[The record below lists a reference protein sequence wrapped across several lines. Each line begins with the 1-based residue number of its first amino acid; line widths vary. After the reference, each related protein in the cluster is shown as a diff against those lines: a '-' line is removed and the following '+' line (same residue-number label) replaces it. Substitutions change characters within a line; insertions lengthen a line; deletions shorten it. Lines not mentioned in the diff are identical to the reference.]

1 MPETKAWAFPSQLQ
15 PQQAELSFDLDV
27 ALQAIVLLHAEVPE
41 DAFTAAILGTERV
54 GNGVVIRHEQ
64 HEYLLTIGYLLTEA
78 ESVWITTHDGQVLA
92 GHPLAY
98 DQVTGFGLVLPLAPL
113 KLPPLTLGAST
124 HTKVGDKVIV
134 LSHGG
139 VRHALSANLIAKRE
153 FAGYWEYLLEQ
164 ALFTSPP
171 HPHWSGAALLSQEGR
186 LLGIGSL
193 LAQEEVSGE
202 TFDANMFVPID
213 LLTPI
218 LEDMIRHGGV
228 LRAPRP
234 WLGVHTA
241 EHEDRLVIA
250 GLTENGPGD
259 RAGLRTGDAIV
270 EVADQPVATLSQ
282 FFRSV
287 WSLGPAGV
295 NIPLT
300 LLRKDQLLRANV
312 RSASRQDFLKKPQRH

>member
-1 MPETKAWAFPSQLQ
+1 MAETKPWAFPDQLQ
-15 PQQAELSFDLDV
+15 PQQAELSFDLEA
-27 ALQAIVLLHAEVPE
+27 ALQAVVLLHTEVPE
-41 DAFTAAILGTERV
+41 DAFTASILGSERV
-54 GNGVVIRHEQ
+54 GNGAVIRHGQ
-64 HEYLLTIGYLLTEA
+64 REYILTIGYLLTEA

-98 DQVTGFGLVLPLAPL
+98 DQVTGFGLILPLAPI
-113 KLPPLTLGAST
+113 KLPVLELGTSADLT
-124 HTKVGDKVIV
+124 VGDPVIV

-139 VRHALSANLIAKRE
+139 IRHALNANLIAKRE
-153 FAGYWEYLLEQ
+153 FAGYWEYLLDQ

-171 HPHWSGAALLSQEGR
+171 HPHWSGAALLGQDGR

-202 TFDANMFVPID
+202 TFDANMFVPVD
-213 LLTPI
+213 LLHPI
-218 LEDMIRHGGV
+218 LEEMIQHGGV
-228 LRAPRP
+228 LHAPRP

-241 EHEDRLVIA
+241 EHEDRLVVA

-259 RAGLRTGDAIV
+259 RAGLRAGDAIV
-270 EVADQPVATLSQ
+270 EVAGRPVSTLSQ

-287 WSLGPAGV
+287 WSLGSAGV

-300 LLRKDQLLRANV
+300 LLRKDQMLRANV